1 MAFSDIENNEKLEII
16 DIAIVNDETFKSNVA
31 FSKGFKELGNE
42 KNDSRLFDI
51 KYVEKEIEAKDL
63 LEDDKITGYLLINEN
78 EPKVV
83 ISTNGINETIFKY
96 LVKEMSQID
105 DIIQNTQDYK
115 SALEMLKNNTNINN
129 ISNSN
134 LSYTMIEFYTL
145 IAMACLY
152 GGILGMFSINQTL
165 PNMTSNGKRVAVSP
179 TSKRKLV
186 LSSVLAGYITQI
198 VGLAI
203 LFTYTIFVLKVD
215 YGNNLLAV
223 IGLALVGAL
232 AGLTLGIMVATVFK
246 SNENTKTGV
255 ILAIT
260 MLGCF
265 LSGMMGITMKY
276 IIDKNISIVNK
287 INPVAMI
294 TDGFYSLYYYD
305 TLDRYFFNVYSLLIF
320 SFIMILIAFRSLRR
334 QTYDSI

>member
-96 LVKEMSQID
+96 VVEEMSQID

-186 LSSVLAGYITQI
+186 
-198 VGLAI
+198 
-203 LFTYTIFVLKVD
+203 F
-215 YGNNLLAV
+215 
-223 IGLALVGAL
+223 
-232 AGLTLGIMVATVFK
+232 
-246 SNENTKTGV
+246 
-255 ILAIT
+255 
-260 MLGCF
+260 
-265 LSGMMGITMKY
+265 
-276 IIDKNISIVNK
+276 
-287 INPVAMI
+287 
-294 TDGFYSLYYYD
+294 
-305 TLDRYFFNVYSLLIF
+305 
-320 SFIMILIAFRSLRR
+320 
-334 QTYDSI
+334 